1 MVMVSMSVDV
11 DLGFGDGKVR
21 LAGLDLVGCGD
32 ENVVEGLGGGT
43 RVGCG
48 GGENVVEGLG
58 GGTGDDRV
66 AEMEDLGGGDCKVA
80 ALELDV
86 EAPGNVLHKKAAK
99 SGRSARTQ
107 TAALH

>member
-32 ENVVEGLGGGT
+32 
-43 RVGCG
+43 
-48 GGENVVEGLG
+48 ENVVEGLG